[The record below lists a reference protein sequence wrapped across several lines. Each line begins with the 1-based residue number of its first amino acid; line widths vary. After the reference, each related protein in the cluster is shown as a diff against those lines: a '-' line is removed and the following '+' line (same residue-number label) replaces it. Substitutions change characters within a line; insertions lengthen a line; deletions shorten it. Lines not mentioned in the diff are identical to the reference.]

1 MCCNSI
7 LKQKDLA
14 SLTAC
19 MGRLQLIKPY
29 GKQTIWTQHN
39 ISPLSDSVPISYQIA
54 LIYFSPNV
62 LPWKD
67 NFAWALRGSGMAH
80 GLCLLSYPLTS
91 QKAQSNS
98 SIKNLFG
105 KVHIRKATGKLP
117 PTPAPP
123 PCTIIDQFNLI
134 SSQTTDTANGFI
146 STHSI
151 W

>member
-29 GKQTIWTQHN
+29 SKQSIWTQHN
-39 ISPLSDSVPISYQIA
+39 ISPLSDRVPIPYQIA

-67 NFAWALRGSGMAH
+67 NSAWALRGSGMAH
-80 GLCLLSYPLTS
+80 GLCLLSHPLTS

-105 KVHIRKATGKLP
+105 KVHIRKTTGKLP
-117 PTPAPP
+117 PSPLLS
-123 PCTIIDQFNLI
+123 TIIVQFNLI
-134 SSQTTDTANGFI
+134 SSQPTDTANSFI